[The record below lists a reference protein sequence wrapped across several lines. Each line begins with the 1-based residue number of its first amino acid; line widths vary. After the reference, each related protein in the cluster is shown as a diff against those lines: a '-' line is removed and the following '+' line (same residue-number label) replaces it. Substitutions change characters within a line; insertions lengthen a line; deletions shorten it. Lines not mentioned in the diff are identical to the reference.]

1 MKDEDTL
8 SNLINVKVILS
19 YDKIFKDNKTLNRLL
34 KNNIKINHLIL
45 LSYLSYH
52 DQEEISDEIKNWSS
66 SHIKE
71 VIMNKEKIGDY
82 CFFSRHHKLL
92 LLKNLLIHLMPQ
104 IKLNAINKDFK
115 FLFKLILKVHDFK
128 VENDNTRHSISIASL
143 YYYKDNYLHQF
154 IRTNFIFLQNNK
166 LNKYKE
172 IFNKT
177 YNIKLE
183 DYLFVILMIIDI
195 YEQKK
200 IFLEGNLDNL
210 DIKSY
215 NFDLKKVKPNHFDLF
230 KSVLK
235 LISFTI
241 NEGKKFSNETINNFH
256 NFELFRN
263 KPFIKL
269 DENKYIPIDGTYI
282 KNLLFNNLYYNILD
296 LLDEKTKL
304 DFMGDFGYE
313 FEKYASFL
321 IEFVS
326 VKKDSYE
333 FISEFTFRYQTNILK
348 SPDAMLYDKE
358 NNVLLFIEVK
368 SSRYLNSIYEYDTVN
383 YSQDKLKIK
392 PWAQLYKSVEKIFTI
407 KEKNIIKDET
417 KNKQIKDLI
426 NKNPK
431 LMFLV
436 VSMNDIPISAD
447 IYEIKDSTGKDISKA
462 FFSMNI
468 EAFEEFCTIISSDYD
483 YSFSEILGGYNQNK
497 KRMSVKT
504 YLSKIKKHNHIKN
517 NEFNKFIVDTYNNFV
532 NSHNSQ

>member
-1 MKDEDTL
+1 MKDQDTL
-8 SNLINVKVILS
+8 SNLINIKVILS
-19 YDKIFKDNKTLNRLL
+19 YDTIFKDNKTLNRLL

-45 LSYLSYH
+45 LSCLSYH
-52 DQEEISDEIKNWSS
+52 DQEEISHKIKNWSS

-71 VIMNKEKIGDY
+71 VIMNKEKIEDY
-82 CFFSRHHKLL
+82 YFFSRHHKLL

-115 FLFKLILKVHDFK
+115 FLVKLILKVHDFE
-128 VENDNTRHSISIASL
+128 VENDNARHSISIASL

-154 IRTNFIFLQNNK
+154 IRTNYIFLQNNK
-166 LNKYKE
+166 LNVYKE
-172 IFNKT
+172 IFNKI

-183 DYLFVILMIIDI
+183 DYLFVILNIISF
-195 YEQKK
+195 YEERK
-200 IFLEGNLDNL
+200 IFLEGNLDKL
-210 DIKSY
+210 DIKY
-215 NFDLKKVKPNHFDLF
+215 WYFDLEKIDENYFNLF
-230 KSVLK
+230 KNVLD

-241 NEGKKFSNETINNFH
+241 IEGKNFSNETIDDFH
-256 NFELFRN
+256 NFDLFRN

-269 DENKYIPIDGTYI
+269 DEYKYIPIDGTYI
-282 KNLLFNNLYYNILD
+282 KDLLFNNLYYKTLD

-304 DFMGDFGYE
+304 NFMGDFGYE
-313 FEKYASFL
+313 FEKYSSSL

-326 VKKDSYE
+326 IKKISYE
-333 FISEFTFRYQTNILK
+333 YISEFTFKYKTNNLK

-368 SSRYLNSIYEYDTVN
+368 SSRYLNSIYEYNTIND
-383 YSQDKLKIK
+383 SQYKLKIK
-392 PWAQLYKSVEKIFTI
+392 PWKQLYESVEKIYTI
-407 KEKNIIKDET
+407 KEKDIIKDET

-426 NKNPK
+426 NKNPT

-447 IYEIKDSTGKDISKA
+447 IYEIKDLTGKDISKA

-468 EAFEEFCTIISSDYD
+468 EAFEEFCNIISSDYD
-483 YSFSEILGGYNQNK
+483 YSFSQILGGYNQYK

-517 NEFNKFIVDTYNNFV
+517 NEFNKFIIDTYNNFV